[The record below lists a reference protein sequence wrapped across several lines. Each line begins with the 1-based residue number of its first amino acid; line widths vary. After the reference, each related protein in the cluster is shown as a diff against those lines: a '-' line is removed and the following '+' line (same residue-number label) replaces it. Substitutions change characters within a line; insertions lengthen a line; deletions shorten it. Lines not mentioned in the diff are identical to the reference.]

1 MNKILVAFLV
11 ASLITNANAQMF
23 QGTLRPGSLPN
34 SIRVFVRPDAPISAQ
49 ITNIVFV
56 VQIPAS
62 VSPKPTITILNNPF
76 SATFSNAAWAAGYL
90 EVTFGGFYNYRYGAV
105 SVGAP
110 VTNLAANQELEL
122 LELAITGGPPGVTEK
137 IRLGHFANGGPDTQY
152 QFYVEVAG
160 NDLTN
165 YRQMF
170 YGGGVRVPATPAVTE
185 MAGYE
190 MDQYVET
197 AENIA
202 LPVKFLSF
210 FAIKNGD
217 DAKLNWTVESDENN
231 NYFEVERS
239 TDGRVYRPLSK
250 VPAKA
255 NGRSVNTYE
264 AADFALSKLG
274 SNQVYYRIKQVDRD
288 GQITYSSIRNLNAVR
303 RGTPVQLFP
312 NPVKSITKLV
322 IDADAPGKAS
332 ITIRDMGG
340 KLVQQVNTLLVRG
353 VNQQDLNVASLASGE
368 YTVLVVGEGF
378 NHTLKLTKIN

>member
-1 MNKILVAFLV
+1 
-11 ASLITNANAQMF
+11 
-23 QGTLRPGSLPN
+23 
-34 SIRVFVRPDAPISAQ
+34 
-49 ITNIVFV
+49 
-56 VQIPAS
+56 
-62 VSPKPTITILNNPF
+62 
-76 SATFSNAAWAAGYL
+76 
-90 EVTFGGFYNYRYGAV
+90 
-105 SVGAP
+105 
-110 VTNLAANQELEL
+110 
-122 LELAITGGPPGVTEK
+122 
-137 IRLGHFANGGPDTQY
+137 
-152 QFYVEVAG
+152 
-160 NDLTN
+160 
-165 YRQMF
+165 
-170 YGGGVRVPATPAVTE
+170 
-185 MAGYE
+185 
-190 MDQYVET
+190 
-197 AENIA
+197 
-202 LPVKFLSF
+202 
-210 FAIKNGD
+210 
-217 DAKLNWTVESDENN
+217 
-231 NYFEVERS
+231 
-239 TDGRVYRPLSK
+239 